1 MTGGKAPIT
10 YRSSLCMDNQISKY
24 DRLYG
29 GLIDV
34 SLHTKPSTVK
44 VTQPITGQTETF
56 IIQTVRHDENGDY
69 IFIERA
75 DESGLV
81 RMVLPPKVSTLIGSQ
96 KDSLNTKR
104 RRIGA
109 KKAMSTRI
117 ARGDVIDFK
126 KRSGVKR

>member
-1 MTGGKAPIT
+1 
-10 YRSSLCMDNQISKY
+10 MDNQISKY

-34 SLHTKPSTVK
+34 SLHTKPSTIK
-44 VTQPITGQTETF
+44 VVQPITGQTETF

-75 DESGLV
+75 DEGGLV
-81 RMVLPPKVSTLIGSQ
+81 RLVLPPEVSTAISSQ

-126 KRSGVKR
+126 RKGGKR